1 MKSHNK
7 GKIPEAVGAETK
19 RSYTCY
25 VVTQRISTKHSQK
38 NSHNYKS
45 KVTLGA
51 VKKKKKS
58 TRKKKLENNQ
68 IQWKNSF
75 AGLWSTSGHFHYIPR
90 VRILQQLWA
99 EGVPQGHQRRKAV
112 NTQSPGRIGQPPP
125 AKVSE
130 GQLGFSRLWVRSNN
144 WNSSNHH

>member
-51 VKKKKKS
+51 VKKKK
-58 TRKKKLENNQ
+58 NQ
-68 IQWKNSF
+68 
-75 AGLWSTSGHFHYIPR
+75 P
-90 VRILQQLWA
+90 
-99 EGVPQGHQRRKAV
+99 ERR
-112 NTQSPGRIGQPPP
+112 N
-125 AKVSE
+125 
-130 GQLGFSRLWVRSNN
+130 
-144 WNSSNHH
+144 